1 MIKAKRLNRRFR
13 QHIEEQQM
21 FFVATAAATGHINL
35 SPKGMD
41 TLRVLSD
48 ERIIWLNLTGIGN
61 ETATHV
67 QEDGR
72 MTLMFCS
79 FGEQRLTLRVFGQ
92 ARVLHPRDADW
103 NKMISLF
110 PDLPGC
116 RQIFDLDIELIQ
128 TSCGSTVPRM
138 DLVDTRVEKEFLPY
152 YETMDREELENY
164 WRKHN
169 ATSLDG
175 LPTNILEPA

>member
-103 NKMISLF
+103 DKMISLF

>member
-1 MIKAKRLNRRFR
+1 MIVAKKLNRRFR
-13 QHIEEQQM
+13 QHIEEQSM

-67 QEDGR
+67 QDDGR

-79 FGEQRLTLRVFGQ
+79 FGEQRLTLRVFGT
-92 ARVLHPRDADW
+92 AKVIHPRDEDW
-103 NKMISLF
+103 AKLVAQF

-152 YETMDREELENY
+152 YETMDRDELENY

>member
-1 MIKAKRLNRRFR
+1 
-13 QHIEEQQM
+13 M

-103 NKMISLF
+103 DKMISLF

>member
-92 ARVLHPRDADW
+92 ASVLHPRDADW
-103 NKMISLF
+103 DKMISLF